1 VNVVLTTPKPV
12 VYKIIDTGTNKHFT
26 TYMAKII
33 QEIID
38 EVGHE
43 KIISVISD
51 NVKNMVKSWEIV
63 NENYPE
69 LEISF
74 HRCGAH
80 VLNLLCKDTVK
91 LPTFKGF
98 A

>member
-1 VNVVLTTPKPV
+1 
-12 VYKIIDTGTNKHFT
+12 
-26 TYMAKII
+26 
-33 QEIID
+33 
-38 EVGHE
+38 
-43 KIISVISD
+43 
-51 NVKNMVKSWEIV
+51 MVKSWEIV